1 MKKVHNQAPKIVNT
15 TKVNSENAARE
26 AMVNAYIESIMAKI
40 LQKKKETDEWKSQP
54 PLFIC
59 IKEDVLK
66 ILSANKNR
74 VRKSKSDQRNLFEY
88 MKHKSKL
95 ASSCNSN
102 QDQIESQSVKVAKEN
117 PRTETDLV
125 NRKN

>member
-1 MKKVHNQAPKIVNT
+1 
-15 TKVNSENAARE
+15 
-26 AMVNAYIESIMAKI
+26 MAKI

-102 QDQIESQSVKVAKEN
+102 QDQVESQPVEVAKEN

>member
-1 MKKVHNQAPKIVNT
+1 MKKVHNQSPKIVNT

-95 ASSCNSN
+95 TTS
-102 QDQIESQSVKVAKEN
+102 
-117 PRTETDLV
+117 
-125 NRKN
+125 